1 MRKPLGAT
9 GRHLPR
15 YRPDQHQLIR
25 AAVDDAVGVELEPP
39 ATHAT
44 APGDTRKLRGIPAI
58 GYGVAGAI
66 PGTAPHQ
73 WPDTGATRP

>member
-1 MRKPLGAT
+1 MGARTHMKTPLGPT

-15 YRPDQHQLIR
+15 YRPNPNPNQ
-25 AAVDDAVGVELEPP
+25 AVEDAIGPDTTAP
-39 ATHAT
+39 TATTAT

-66 PGTAPHQ
+66 NGTAPHNL
-73 WPDTGATRP
+73 RL